1 MIICSSD
8 CPSRKE
14 QSCPVTRCVF
24 QPLAV
29 RPFRFCLSFWAED
42 TLFSGWYSANEGA
55 VTPGHFCPRCDPSDG
70 YFFLSRVGAWGQFL
84 LRKRDPFEPWGAAL
98 HFCVKHCIKMQ
109 QGVDW
114 DRDLDAQLTSSFK
127 NTLVAQLNGTAGR
140 QPPAISSFT
149 ILLSFQ
155 PWLLLF
161 SGQLYPNMEQ
171 ETSSRAELVPQPGT
185 AFMGN
190 LGFRAPHGAN
200 WLHLGPH
207 CPPTS
212 STLPGITY

>member
-1 MIICSSD
+1 
-8 CPSRKE
+8 
-14 QSCPVTRCVF
+14 
-24 QPLAV
+24 
-29 RPFRFCLSFWAED
+29 
-42 TLFSGWYSANEGA
+42 
-55 VTPGHFCPRCDPSDG
+55 
-70 YFFLSRVGAWGQFL
+70 
-84 LRKRDPFEPWGAAL
+84 
-98 HFCVKHCIKMQ
+98 MQ

-155 PWLLLF
+155 PRLPLF

-171 ETSSRAELVPQPGT
+171 ETGSRAKLVPQPGT
-185 AFMGN
+185 ALMGS
-190 LGFRAPHGAN
+190 LGFGAPHGAN

-212 STLPGITY
+212 SPLPGSTY

>member
-1 MIICSSD
+1 
-8 CPSRKE
+8 
-14 QSCPVTRCVF
+14 
-24 QPLAV
+24 
-29 RPFRFCLSFWAED
+29 
-42 TLFSGWYSANEGA
+42 
-55 VTPGHFCPRCDPSDG
+55 
-70 YFFLSRVGAWGQFL
+70 
-84 LRKRDPFEPWGAAL
+84 
-98 HFCVKHCIKMQ
+98 MQ

-155 PWLLLF
+155 PRLPWF

-171 ETSSRAELVPQPGT
+171 ETGSRAKLVPQPGT
-185 AFMGN
+185 ALMGS

-212 STLPGITY
+212 SPLPGSTY

>member
-1 MIICSSD
+1 
-8 CPSRKE
+8 
-14 QSCPVTRCVF
+14 
-24 QPLAV
+24 
-29 RPFRFCLSFWAED
+29 
-42 TLFSGWYSANEGA
+42 
-55 VTPGHFCPRCDPSDG
+55 
-70 YFFLSRVGAWGQFL
+70 
-84 LRKRDPFEPWGAAL
+84 
-98 HFCVKHCIKMQ
+98 MQ

-140 QPPAISSFT
+140 QHPAIRSFT
-149 ILLSFQ
+149 IPLSFQ

-171 ETSSRAELVPQPGT
+171 EASSRTELVPQPGT
-185 AFMGN
+185 ALMGN
-190 LGFRAPHGAN
+190 LVFGAPHGAN

-212 STLPGITY
+212 STSPGITY